1 MSSLEGLL
9 NGAPT
14 LEWYRAAGAGA
25 NGAPP
30 AARPNAGKSTQ
41 EAKATFPTSSARTAS
56 ASNCPRARPPR
67 PDRGG
72 ILSGSLSPQVQL
84 CKGVLSELWYIWHT
98 LAREGGIYEYCIL
111 SILYNNSTCIRGGI
125 KTLKYSK

>member
-56 ASNCPRARPPR
+56 ASTCPRARPPR

-72 ILSGSLSPQVQL
+72 IVSGSLSPQVQL
-84 CKGVLSELWYIWHT
+84 CKGVSELWYIWHT
-98 LAREGGIYEYCIL
+98 LSREGGIYEYCIFR
-111 SILYNNSTCIRGGI
+111 ILHNNSPNIRGEE
-125 KTLKYSK
+125 LKY